1 MDFSHK
7 LDYVMDKE
15 EILQKGMFKC
25 EICGKGCVFSR
36 GLKRHHGKKHKD
48 ARALP
53 EKVSKLAT
61 SEVFHIRK
69 VRLETWSF
77 WWDPRPETRDLSLRW
92 EPGPRTIK
100 MGLNTLSMYVTRD
113 ARTGTLSMNEFM
125 CFMRLCL
132 FRMFLITLSYGMNTF
147 NLLSSQSVTLFGL
160 LQKYQP

>member
-1 MDFSHK
+1 M
-7 LDYVMDKE
+7 
-15 EILQKGMFKC
+15 
-25 EICGKGCVFSR
+25 CVFSW
-36 GLKRHHGKKHKD
+36 LKKASRNKHKD

-61 SEVFHIRK
+61 SEVLHIRK

-77 WWDPRPETRDLSLRW
+77 WWGPRPETRDLSLRW

-113 ARTGTLSMNEFM
+113 ARTGTLNMNEFM

-132 FRMFLITLSYGMNTF
+132 FRIFLITLSYGMNTF
-147 NLLSSQSVTLFGL
+147 NLLSSQSVILFSSCYKNINHEAAMKFL
-160 LQKYQP
+160 NFREKAQTSDNS

>member
-25 EICGKGCVFSR
+25 EIFGKGCVFSR
-36 GLKRHHGKKHKD
+36 GLKRHHGINTKM
-48 ARALP
+48 P

-61 SEVFHIRK
+61 SEVLHIRK

-113 ARTGTLSMNEFM
+113 ARTGTLNMNEFM

-147 NLLSSQSVTLFGL
+147 NLLSSQSVTLFEL